1 MLIHNIDTVDGLT
14 NGCLGLLV
22 DVLKT
27 TTGKVDKLIIE
38 FTNPKHGE
46 LKRQSNAA
54 LKRKFPN
61 GTPIEPVMFA

>member
-1 MLIHNIDTVDGLT
+1 MLIHYIDTVDGLT

-27 TTGKVDKLIIE
+27 TNGKVDKLIIE
-38 FTNPKHGE
+38 FTNPKQGE

-54 LKRKFPN
+54 GREAGQLVGR
-61 GTPIEPVMFA
+61 GGIGVR